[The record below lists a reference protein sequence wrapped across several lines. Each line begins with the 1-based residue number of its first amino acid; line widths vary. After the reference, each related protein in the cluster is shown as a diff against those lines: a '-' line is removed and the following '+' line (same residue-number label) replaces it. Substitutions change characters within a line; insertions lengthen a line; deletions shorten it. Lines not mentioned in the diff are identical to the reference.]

1 MNELKLIKALAEI
14 QNMCIGKITMG
25 YSLDEMHIGELIADA
40 TGMTNP
46 QLNEYVAELTLTHPT
61 ERKAE

>member
-1 MNELKLIKALAEI
+1 MKEIDLLRALCEI

-25 YSLDEMHIGELIADA
+25 YSMDELYIGELIANA

-46 QLNEYVAELTLTHPT
+46 QLNQYINEIDPT
-61 ERKAE
+61 